1 MKEIQTIGK
10 AFETIMASIVDQAA
24 KRILSHVQNNDQS
37 PAQLIDCDGFDLM
50 RAYSAKE
57 VARLLGI
64 NRVASVYEIPE
75 NELPRVRRIG
85 TSIGFLGI
93 NVLCYMHGQ
102 PPVDM
107 GAAIEQ
113 YRDRLMKDRP
123 NIRALY
129 PSNQVTNRIL

>member
-1 MKEIQTIGK
+1 MKEIQTLGK
-10 AFETIMASIVDQAA
+10 AFEAMMSNVVDQAA
-24 KRILSHVQNNDQS
+24 QRFLIQIQQN
-37 PAQLIDCDGFDLM
+37 AQLSSSILDSDSINLM
-50 RAYSAKE
+50 RAYTARE
-57 VARLLGI
+57 VAQMLGI